1 MQVLEGV
8 VSGVVD
14 AHAHFWNPART
25 PWAANRLSRAYR
37 FMPSAV
43 GDLVFAA
50 AVPQADREFALTP
63 RNVARTYEPTQ
74 YEHDAHSVRQA
85 VGVPVESVVFV
96 ESHWRAGDHSGV
108 DEARYVA
115 QLPFGRDG
123 APKLGAF
130 VAHVDPRHHN
140 VTAQLDLIGAAV
152 PQLRGVRLMGA
163 RHSDPKVRDWIDA
176 DAVLISPDFLDGFQR
191 IAERDLVF
199 ETFVY
204 SHQLYDVVSLARE
217 FPDTPIVVDHLGVPV
232 GVFGPVGSRT
242 GVTAAARADVLR
254 LWRERTATLAQN
266 RNVVM
271 KLSGL
276 AFPLLG
282 YGRMPSGNIGSQATL
297 QEMIT
302 PIVDHLL
309 LHFGAE
315 RLIFGSNFPIDK
327 PNASLAN
334 IIAGLAEIL
343 APHGDALLR
352 RVFRDN
358 ARRIYQIDSP

>member
-1 MQVLEGV
+1 MQVLAGV
-8 VSGVVD
+8 IPGVVD

-37 FMPSAV
+37 FMPRVVSDV
-43 GDLVFAA
+43 VFAA

-63 RNVARTYEPTQ
+63 RNVARVYEPEQ
-74 YEHDAHSVRQA
+74 YQTDVRPVPAA

-96 ESHWRAGDHSGV
+96 ESHWRAGNHSGI

-115 QLPFGRDG
+115 GLPFGKRG
-123 APKLGAF
+123 APELGAF

-140 VTAQLDLIGAAV
+140 VTAQLDLIGTVV

-163 RHSDPKVRDWIDA
+163 RHSDPKVRDWIDD
-176 DAVLISPDFLDGFQR
+176 DAVLISPDFLDGFGR

-217 FPDTPIVVDHLGVPV
+217 YPDTRIVVDHLGVPV
-232 GVFGPVGSRT
+232 GIFGPVGSRT
-242 GVTAAARADVLR
+242 GATAAARADVLR

-276 AFPLLG
+276 AFPILG

-302 PIVDHLL
+302 PLVDHLL

-315 RLIFGSNFPIDK
+315 RLMFGSNFPIDK

-334 IIAGLAEIL
+334 IVAGLAEIL
-343 APHGDALLR
+343 EPHGDALLR
-352 RVFRDN
+352 SVFREN
-358 ARRIYQIDSP
+358 ARRIYRIDS